1 MQPTNPSPDG
11 PFPQGTTG
19 RRRAGALAAVA
30 VVVGATLAACG
41 AVTAAPGGGPAP
53 ADGHASQAA
62 TSVRVLW
69 MGDSIAG
76 TEAPAVEAALKAS
89 GVQFKNAA
97 SDGGGNIVAGDQPV
111 TAMAAKD
118 TWKRLKED
126 LASFRPTVIAYQ
138 ITTYDWG
145 TPRQQLAAYQK
156 LSRTAKDA
164 GARLV
169 LVSAPPFKI
178 DEFFKPHEDAIRS
191 AQAMAAKVADV
202 SYLDASELWGDDYAA
217 DKAQRAK
224 DGIHSCQQGSAA
236 FATWFARQ
244 LGKLAGFTPAAPS
257 AWATGPW
264 TADER
269 FVKLG
274 CG

>member
-1 MQPTNPSPDG
+1 
-11 PFPQGTTG
+11 
-19 RRRAGALAAVA
+19 GAF
-30 VVVGATLAACG
+30 
-41 AVTAAPGGGPAP
+41 TAAPGAGPTATARP
-53 ADGHASQAA
+53 TGQPA

-76 TEAPAVEAALKAS
+76 AQAPAVEAALTAG
-89 GVQFKNAA
+89 GVRFKNAT
-97 SDGGGNIVAGDQPV
+97 SDGGGNIVAGDHPV
-111 TAMAAKD
+111 TAVAAKD
-118 TWKRLKED
+118 TWKRLKEY
-126 LASFRPTVIAYQ
+126 LVSFRPTVIAYQ

-145 TPRQQLAAYQK
+145 TPRQQLAAYRK
-156 LSRTAKDA
+156 LARAAKDA

-169 LVSAPPFKI
+169 LVSAPPFRI
-178 DEFFKPHEDAIRS
+178 DEFFEPHESAIKS
-191 AQAMAAKVADV
+191 APAMAAKVADAR
-202 SYLDASELWGDDYAA
+202 YLDASELWGDDYAA
-217 DKAQRAK
+217 GKAQRAK

-244 LGKLAGFTPAAPS
+244 LGQLAGFTPAAPG

-264 TADER
+264 TGDER